1 MCYGIARSLKSQ
13 KPVESGA
20 IMLYRGSEFRR
31 YSVSPKW
38 ARGEGWNSEGVD
50 AQSLK
55 SHEIVLNFANQSIN
69 PREKV

>member
-1 MCYGIARSLKSQ
+1 MGQESGSLEVSNLRNSVK
-13 KPVESGA
+13 SGA

-55 SHEIVLNFANQSIN
+55 SHEILLNFAN
-69 PREKV
+69 